1 MNKRLICA
9 AALVMCVSLTLSGCG
24 SQAAEK
30 ISESNIRGQK
40 TTENNID
47 SEGYELYLENAA
59 VEFYMNP
66 DTTEY
71 YLVNKEDGSFWS
83 SVGTGGG
90 SESSRAVLELSYLE
104 SNGSIGKLNSF
115 QNSVADGQYNI
126 ESNGEAVSVDYSIG
140 SFSAQVLVPE
150 VISKERYDELCDN
163 LTDEFDRTKF
173 QNYYY
178 FIDPEKVNGE
188 DSDYVKRYPILK
200 SKAMYAV
207 NESVLD
213 SANVKREFAGILEAA
228 GYTEEM
234 YEQDKANFGGVTQEN
249 KEAGFNITVEY
260 RLTDK
265 GFTVT
270 VPNEKIEMYN
280 DFPLLNISL
289 NKYFGSPKEGESG
302 YFLLPDG
309 SGSVMNF
316 RNGKGKGHPYSSRVY
331 GTGYAL
337 SPNEKT
343 SDYMNSSLP
352 VFGIKRGDSAVF
364 AEITSGDSTAQI
376 NAYTGD
382 ESEVPYVFAEFIMRE
397 TYTSFLSSGKKESST
412 VVQKQRAVCDFCLS
426 YSFLTGDKADY
437 NGMAQLYRERI
448 FGGSEKITGALLTVD
463 YIGML
468 EKQAQ
473 RLGISYNRK
482 VVMTEFDEVYEITDK
497 LYGDGLTDMA
507 VRLTGWFGGGIA
519 HSSTASLKAEKKL
532 GGEKGFLSLAQK
544 LDEKGIAFYPDADV
558 QYTVSSKTSTAVRMI
573 NKSVGKICTFNLAS
587 FAKEPEQIE
596 RLINNS
602 GTIAKE
608 TDSLLTYANKNN
620 LSALSV
626 RSIGSDLNADFNE
639 SNPCTQDKA
648 VKEMTGIAKK
658 LSANAD
664 IMTNGA
670 NAYVLPYIKAAAEIP
685 LSSNGYDITDYS
697 VPFLQQVTHGYISLY
712 GSALNLAGD
721 PNDIILRS
729 ARTGTGLYLRLSAK
743 NADGIIDSDYEKL
756 YSTDYNSVINSVG
769 DKLKRYQSELS
780 CTLGQTI
787 SSFEY
792 LADGVSQTI
801 YENGVRVIVNTGD
814 TAYSFGGITVGS
826 KDYTVARGERV

>member
-1 MNKRLICA
+1 MKKRLIC

-30 ISESNIRGQK
+30 INESNIRGQK
-40 TTENNID
+40 TTENNVD
-47 SEGYELYLENAA
+47 SQSYELYLENSS

-71 YLVNKEDGSFWS
+71 YLVNKEDGSCWS
-83 SVGTGGG
+83 SVGTGSG
-90 SESSRAVLELSYLE
+90 SDSARAVLELSYLE

-115 QNSVADGQYNI
+115 QNAVADGQYQI
-126 ESNGEAVSVDYSIG
+126 ENNGDVVSVDYSIG

-150 VISKERYDELCDN
+150 VISKERYNELCDN
-163 LTDEFDRTKF
+163 LTDEFDRMKF

-178 FIDPEKVNGE
+178 FIDPEKVSSE
-188 DSDYVKRYPILK
+188 DSDYVKRYPVLK

-213 SANVKREFAGILEAA
+213 SANVKREFASILEAA

-234 YEQDKANFGGVTQEN
+234 YEQDKANFGGAAQEN

-260 RLTDK
+260 RLTDS
-265 GFTVT
+265 GLTVT
-270 VPNEKIEMYN
+270 VPNDKIEMYN
-280 DFPLLNISL
+280 DFLLLDLTL
-289 NKYFGSPKEGESG
+289 NKYFGSPEADETG

-316 RNGKGKGHPYSSRVY
+316 RNGKGNGHPYTSRVY

-337 SPNEKT
+337 SPSEKT
-343 SDYMNSSLP
+343 SDYLYSSLP
-352 VFGIKRGDSAVF
+352 VFGIKRGSSAVF
-364 AEITSGDSTAQI
+364 AEITSGDGTAQI
-376 NAYTGD
+376 IAYTGD
-382 ESEVPYVFAEFIMRE
+382 DSEAPYASAAFIMRE
-397 TYTSFLSSGKKESST
+397 TYTSVLSSGKKESTT
-412 VVQKQRAVCDFCLS
+412 VVQKQRASCDFQIS
-426 YSFLTGDKADY
+426 YSFLSGDKADY
-437 NGMAQLYRERI
+437 NGMAELYRERL
-448 FGGSEKITGALLTVD
+448 FGGREKSAGALLTVD
-463 YIGML
+463 YIGMIK
-468 EKQAQ
+468 KQAQ
-473 RLGISYNRK
+473 KLGISYNKK
-482 VVMTEFDEVYEITDK
+482 VVMTDFDDVYTLTSSLCDE
-497 LYGDGLTDMA
+497 GLTNIA
-507 VRLTGWFGGGIA
+507 VRLTGWFGGGVA
-519 HSSTASLKAEKKL
+519 HTSISGIKAEKSL
-532 GGEKGFLSLAQK
+532 GGEKGFLNLAQK
-544 LDEKGIAFYPDADV
+544 LREKEITFYPDADI
-558 QYTVSSKTSTAVRMI
+558 QYTVSKDSSTAIRMI
-573 NKSVGKICTFNLAS
+573 NKSVGKTCVFNPAS
-587 FAKEPEQIE
+587 FAKESEQIA
-596 RLINNS
+596 RLVNNS
-602 GTIAKE
+602 ATVAKE
-608 TDSLLTYANKNN
+608 CDSLLEYANKNK

-648 VKEMTGIAKK
+648 VNAMSGIAEK

-685 LSSNGYDITDYS
+685 LGSNGYDITDYS
-697 VPFLQQVTHGYISLY
+697 VPFLQQVTHGYVSLF
-712 GSALNLAGD
+712 GEALNLSGD

-756 YSTDYNSVINSVG
+756 YSTDYNSVINAVG

-780 CTLGQTI
+780 CTLGEVI
-787 SSFEY
+787 CSFEY
-792 LADGVSQTI
+792 IADGVSQTV

-814 TAYSFGGITVGS
+814 SAYSFGEITVGS
-826 KDYTVARGERV
+826 KDYTVVRGERV